1 MALTT
6 ISNSPSVLYGSGN
19 GESYGFAPGATYVF
33 GGGGNDNFLASSNYT
48 ALYSGDVQDYAFTV
62 AIEDNGNE
70 LLFIEDL
77 RIGSPDGVD
86 RYEGDNG
93 SLGFGFDSNAIAA
106 NQVLDL
112 RSAQDLKAALPS
124 APNNLP
130 TAVLDTISLSEDQ
143 ALEFN
148 VVANDI
154 DLDSDSLR
162 AVALYNPPGNSGSA
176 SLDFQG
182 DITYSAIGSF
192 DYLGPGQT
200 ATESFTYIVSD
211 GHAGSDEGYV
221 DVTITGANDAPI
233 ARPDQITLS
242 QDQART
248 FSPLL
253 NDEDVDQGDSLRIVE
268 VTGQPGNQGL
278 VDISSDALSLTY
290 TADDRFDNLP
300 AGQTGFESF
309 SYTVEDDHGARAQSE
324 VNVTIVGNNDKPSV
338 VDDSISLTEDQALK
352 FDPAVNDTDV
362 DQGQT
367 VRPSSVTQSSGNS
380 GVAVVDQDGSVTFS
394 AIGNFDHLGQGD
406 SATEVFYYTGVDGYG
421 GSDTATVSVT
431 IQGVNDAPIAQ
442 RDQVIVGEDSNLIF
456 NPSGNDVELDQGD
469 NLRTVDVFNPTGNA
483 GTAYLSSDGQA
494 VYETNGAFE
503 SLPVGGQA
511 TETFYYEVSD
521 DQNSVDQGQVDITI
535 KGVNDAPVA
544 LPDTVSVSEDQ
555 AIEIDVI
562 QNDTDVD
569 QGDSL
574 NVLSVVSPSTNKGQV
589 VFQAGRVIYNPV
601 DRFDDIPLGG
611 SASESFEYTVA
622 DGNGGYDSTSV
633 TVEIQGENDA
643 PQASSDAYQLNQ
655 GETISVDPASND
667 TDVDRDDLL
676 KVSEVSSRPGSIGS
690 VNVDP
695 SGSVTYSASTGFESL
710 SQGETATETFDYTVS
725 DQHGS
730 TDQAEA
736 TVTIVGVNDTPV
748 ASDDQIVVSE
758 EQILE
763 AADTLLLAND
773 TDVDHNS
780 QLKVSGVVDSSS
792 NNGALSY
799 TSSSGRVVYNPVG
812 KFDYLAEGDQEAA
825 TFTYSVSDEYG
836 ATHQAQVDVTIT
848 GVNDAPVANQDTVS
862 VSQNGSS
869 TFDPTENDTDV
880 DLGDTRRVT
889 SVSNP
894 TANYGTAVLDPV
906 TARVTYSTG
915 SGFDYLAH
923 NEQASE
929 TFSYTVEDRFNGT
942 DQGNVVVTVTGVN
955 DAPEAV
961 DDVQYI
967 SEDSSKTFDPTLNDR
982 DVDNGDVLHLASAE
996 LDSGARGEIE
1006 ILANGQIHYDS
1017 SNKFDELPQGSSA
1030 TESLTYSV
1038 SDQMGYQ
1045 SVGTVDIVIT
1055 GVNDAPVS
1063 SRDILAFLEDV
1074 NANSIS
1080 QDVLINDSD
1089 IDLGDTVSV
1098 LDYDQG
1104 SVRNSVLSLVDG
1116 DLIFSPSGYYDDL
1129 KEGELENASFS
1140 YVAQDTFGASS
1151 DRTTVDVTINGVND
1165 APTLIPFTDLS
1176 VAESGAID
1184 QIAIADVASDLDEG
1198 DVVRFDE
1205 PQQSAAN
1212 INGSNGGRFVVSPG
1226 GSEISFDPSGDFE
1239 YLSDGQ
1245 TAVSS
1250 YQFLVHDSYG
1260 ATQGGVLNAVVVGEN
1275 DSPELLNDYP
1285 IIYRIGEDFS
1295 STTLDLVA
1303 DGRVFDVDQGDVLKV
1318 DKVEASALLGLTLD
1332 RTSDLSSLVIS
1343 KTSSDQTYQGVLI
1356 SDYGYDDF
1364 DSLDHGE
1371 TLVQDVKLTFIDE
1384 AGETVEAAMKF
1395 EIQGRNDAPIRID
1408 GEFTD
1413 LGWQPLTTPTR
1424 ITQDQLMDSAFYDVD
1439 DEPLSVSEVVI
1450 SSGGGTLTAVEGE
1463 QGVWDYMP
1471 DAAGDVSIAFT
1482 VTDGDADLAAVAS
1495 MVVVPPFLGDA
1506 GDRYVMSQSDDG
1518 YWQVQEYA
1526 SDQLEVEIGN
1536 AITLN
1541 DGRGNSY
1548 GDQFLPE
1555 GYTPVGFDAVHVS
1568 GDPES
1573 DAGSQWNFN
1582 LVLRGDDPITGES
1595 GYRVQSFVEMDSS
1608 ADGSRDATSLRNDE
1622 VMTSAEVVLL
1632 ETELFQ
1638 NYSDEDNWK
1647 QVDMDGDGH
1656 LGLDFAGDILAQ
1668 SGDIKVIDAGPAM
1681 LLHREQVSVDQ
1692 SGELDYAPVDL
1703 TNSDMLTTADGS
1715 DVFQVDGYQAAAV
1728 SNLDGYDQVIFAGGT
1743 ASAPDYTTQAFN
1755 DNGQAVGVNQI
1766 VNSQDFEQATQL
1778 GVQADQQQE
1787 AFVADLVATA
1797 DLSSNIAEQ
1806 VIEEPSG

>member
-62 AIEDNGNE
+62 AMEDNGND

-124 APNNLP
+124 APNHLP

-192 DYLGPGQT
+192 DKLALGHT

-221 DVTITGANDAPI
+221 DVTITGANDTPI

-253 NDEDVDQGDSLRIVE
+253 NDEDVDQGDALRIVE
-268 VTGQPGNQGL
+268 VTSQPGNQGL

-290 TADDRFDNLP
+290 TADDRFDHLP

-352 FDPAVNDTDV
+352 FDPAINDTDV

-367 VRPSSVTQSSGNS
+367 VRPSSVTQSSGNN
-380 GVAVVDQDGSVTFS
+380 GVAVVDQDGNVTFS

-442 RDQVIVGEDSNLIF
+442 RDQVIVGEDSNLNF

-469 NLRTVDVFNPTGNA
+469 NLRTVDVFNPIGNA
-483 GTAYLSSDGQA
+483 GTAYLSSDGRA

-503 SLPVGGQA
+503 SLPVGGEA

-521 DQNSVDQGQVDITI
+521 DHSSVDQGQVDITI
-535 KGVNDAPVA
+535 KGVNDNPVA

-555 AIEIDVI
+555 TIEIDVT
-562 QNDTDVD
+562 QNDSDID

-574 NVLSVVSPSTNKGQV
+574 NVLSVTSPSTNKGQV

-611 SASESFEYTVA
+611 SASETFEYTIA

-667 TDVDRDDLL
+667 TDIDRDDLL
-676 KVSEVSSRPGSIGS
+676 KVSGVSSRPGSIGS
-690 VNVDP
+690 INLDP
-695 SGSVTYSASTGFESL
+695 SGSVTYSASAGFESL

-725 DQHGS
+725 DQHGA

-736 TVTIVGVNDTPV
+736 TVTVVGVNDTPV

-773 TDVDHNS
+773 TDVDRNS
-780 QLKVSGVVDSSS
+780 QLKVSGVIDNSS
-792 NNGALSY
+792 NNDALSY

-812 KFDYLAEGDQEAA
+812 KFDYLSEGDQESA

-848 GVNDAPVANQDTVS
+848 GVNDAPVANQDAVN
-862 VSQNGSS
+862 VSQNGSH
-869 TFDPTENDTDV
+869 TFDPTDNDTDV

-894 TANYGTAVLDPV
+894 TENYGTAVLDPV

-915 SGFDYLAH
+915 PGFDYLAQG
-923 NEQASE
+923 EQASE

-942 DQGNVVVTVTGVN
+942 DQGNVVVTITGVN

-961 DDVQYI
+961 NDVQYI
-967 SEDSSKTFDPTLNDR
+967 PENSSKAFDPTLNDR
-982 DVDNGDVLHLASAE
+982 DVDNGDVLHLSSAE
-996 LDSGARGEIE
+996 LNSGARGEIE
-1006 ILANGQIHYDS
+1006 ILANGQIHYNS

-1045 SVGTVDIVIT
+1045 SIGTVDIVIT
-1055 GVNDAPVS
+1055 GVNDAPIS
-1063 SRDILAFLEDV
+1063 RRDILTFLEDV

-1089 IDLGDTVSV
+1089 IDLGDTIFV

-1104 SVRNSVLSLVDG
+1104 SVRNSVLSLVEG

-1129 KEGELENASFS
+1129 KEGEIENASFT
-1140 YVAQDTFGASS
+1140 YIAQDTFGASS
-1151 DRTTVDVTINGVND
+1151 DRTTVDVNIKGVND
-1165 APTLIPFTDLS
+1165 APSLISFRDLL
-1176 VAESGAID
+1176 VTESGATD
-1184 QIAIADVASDLDEG
+1184 QLAIADVASDLDAG

-1212 INGSNGGRFVVSPG
+1212 INGSNGGRFIVSPG
-1226 GSEISFDPSGDFE
+1226 GSEISFDPSGEFE

-1245 TAVSS
+1245 AAVSS
-1250 YQFLVHDSYG
+1250 YQFRVHDSYG
-1260 ATQGGVLNAVVVGEN
+1260 ATQDGVLNAVVVGAN

-1295 STTLDLVA
+1295 STTLDLVS

-1318 DKVEASALLGLTLD
+1318 DKVEASALVGLTID

-1343 KTSSDQTYQGVLI
+1343 KMSSGKTYQGVLI

-1371 TLVQDVKLTFIDE
+1371 TLVQDVTLTFIDE

-1424 ITQDQLMDSAFYDVD
+1424 ITQEQLMDSAFYDVD
-1439 DEPLSVSEVVI
+1439 DEPLSVSEVII
-1450 SSGGGTLTAVEGE
+1450 SSGGGTLLAVEGE

-1482 VTDGDADLAAVAS
+1482 VTDGDADLAAVAN
-1495 MVVVPPFLGDA
+1495 MVVVPPFLADA
-1506 GDRYVMSQSDDG
+1506 GDRYVMSQSNNG

-1568 GDPES
+1568 GDPQS

-1582 LVLRGDDPITGES
+1582 LVLRGDDPITGDS
-1595 GYRVQSFVEMDSS
+1595 GYRVQSFVELDTS
-1608 ADGSRDATSLRNDE
+1608 ANGAREATSLRNDE
-1622 VMTSAEVVLL
+1622 VMTAAEVVLL

-1638 NYSDEDNWK
+1638 NYSDDDNWK
-1647 QVDMDGDGH
+1647 QVDMDGDGY
-1656 LGLDFAGDILAQ
+1656 LGLDFAGDVLAQ

-1681 LLHREQVSVDQ
+1681 LLHREQISVDQ

-1703 TNSDMLTTADGS
+1703 TNSDMLTTADGANA
-1715 DVFQVDGYQAAAV
+1715 FQVDGYLAAAV
-1728 SNLDGYDQVIFAGGT
+1728 SNLDGYDQVIFAGST
-1743 ASAPDYTTQAFN
+1743 ANAPNYSSQAFE

-1766 VNSQDFEQATQL
+1766 VNSQDFEEATQL
-1778 GVQADQQQE
+1778 GQQADQQQE
-1787 AFVADLVATA
+1787 AFVSELVATA
-1797 DLSSNIAEQ
+1797 DPSSNIAEQ
-1806 VIEEPSG
+1806 VIDEVSA